1 MLLAMTFAVIARV
14 AKQSLQWNETSQCGI
29 PTGNW
34 YNTEEKMIRDA
45 WKPSLLKVG
54 VFAACLVPLGVLG
67 WNALTNNLGANP
79 IDEIT
84 DQTGIWTLRF
94 LLITLAVTPARRL
107 TGWNRVIQLRRMLG
121 LFAFF
126 YASLHFL
133 TYVWLDQFFVVEDI
147 IADVMER
154 PFITVG
160 FTCFV
165 LLIPLAVTSTTA
177 MIKRLGGKWWQR
189 LHRLVYA
196 IAIGGV
202 VHFLWLV
209 KADTQRPLIYGS
221 LLAILLAYRL
231 WALAGQRLM
240 LRTFVPHKAAVHR

>member
-1 MLLAMTFAVIARV
+1 MTTRG
-14 AKQSLQWNETSQCGI
+14 KQ
-29 PTGNW
+29 
-34 YNTEEKMIRDA
+34 R
-45 WKPSLLKVG
+45 LLKVG
-54 VFAACLVPLGVLG
+54 VFGCCFMPLLILASQ
-67 WNALTNNLGANP
+67 ALTDSLGANP

-107 TGWNRVIQLRRMLG
+107 TGWNRLIQLRRMLG

-133 TYVWLDQFFVVEDI
+133 TYIWLDQFFIVEDI
-147 IADVMER
+147 LVDVLER

-160 FTCFV
+160 LASFA
-165 LLIPLAVTSTTA
+165 LLIPLAATSTTA

-196 IAIGGV
+196 IALGGV
-202 VHFLWLV
+202 VHYLWLV
-209 KADTQRPLIYGS
+209 KADTRQPLLYGS
-221 LLAILLAYRL
+221 ILGVLLAYRL
-231 WALAGQRLM
+231 WDGFGRRL
-240 LRTFVPHKAAVHR
+240 LGSLTLPHKTAPGG

>member
-1 MLLAMTFAVIARV
+1 MRSDM
-14 AKQSLQWNETSQCGI
+14 
-29 PTGNW
+29 
-34 YNTEEKMIRDA
+34 
-45 WKPSLLKVG
+45 WKPAVLKAG
-54 VFAACLVPLGVLG
+54 IFGTCLIPLGVLAG
-67 WNALTNNLGANP
+67 QALTSNLGANP

-84 DQTGIWTLRF
+84 DQTGIWTLRL

-107 TGWNRVIQLRRMLG
+107 TGWNRLIQLRRMLG

-126 YASLHFL
+126 YGSLHFL
-133 TYVWLDQFFVVEDI
+133 TYIWLDQFFDVEGI

-160 FTCFV
+160 FTSFL
-165 LLIPLAVTSTTA
+165 LLIPLAVTSTSA

-202 VHFLWLV
+202 VHYLWLV
-209 KADTQRPLIYGS
+209 KADIQPPLIYGCI
-221 LLAILLAYRL
+221 LAILLAYRL
-231 WALAGQRLM
+231 WEMYGRRL
-240 LRTFVPHKAAVHR
+240 LVGITLPHRAAARR

>member
-1 MLLAMTFAVIARV
+1 MIKTWKV
-14 AKQSLQWNETSQCGI
+14 
-29 PTGNW
+29 TG
-34 YNTEEKMIRDA
+34 
-45 WKPSLLKVG
+45 LKVG
-54 VFAACLVPLGVLG
+54 VFGACLSPLVVLT
-67 WNALTNNLGANP
+67 WQALTGNLGANP

-107 TGWNRVIQLRRMLG
+107 TGWNRLIQFRRMLG

-126 YASLHFL
+126 YGSLHFV
-133 TYVWLDQFFVVEDI
+133 TYIWLDQFFLIEEI
-147 IADVMER
+147 IADVMQR

-160 FTCFV
+160 FASFV

-202 VHFLWLV
+202 VHYLWLV
-209 KADTQRPLIYGS
+209 KADIREPLIYGS
-221 LLAILLAYRL
+221 ILGILLAYRL
-231 WALAGQRLM
+231 WDIYGRRLLAGIALASQS
-240 LRTFVPHKAAVHR
+240 AVRR

>member
-1 MLLAMTFAVIARV
+1 MRYHTEQMMTTGTW
-14 AKQSLQWNETSQCGI
+14 KQPI
-29 PTGNW
+29 
-34 YNTEEKMIRDA
+34 
-45 WKPSLLKVG
+45 LKAG
-54 VFAACLVPLGVLG
+54 VFGVCLIPLVVLA
-67 WNALTNNLGANP
+67 WQALTNNLGANP

-84 DQTGIWTLRF
+84 DRSGIWTLRL
-94 LLITLAVTPARRL
+94 LLITLSVTPARRL
-107 TGWNRVIQLRRMLG
+107 TGWNRLIQLRRMLG

-126 YASLHFL
+126 YGSLHFL
-133 TYVWLDQFFVVEDI
+133 TYIWLDQFFVVEDI

-160 FTCFV
+160 FTSFV

-202 VHFLWLV
+202 VHYLWLV
-209 KADTQRPLIYGS
+209 KADIRQPLIYGS
-221 LLAILLAYRL
+221 ILGVLFAYRL
-231 WALAGQRLM
+231 WGTFGRRLVVGF
-240 LRTFVPHKAAVHR
+240 TVPRKAAVRR

>member
-1 MLLAMTFAVIARV
+1 MMD
-14 AKQSLQWNETSQCGI
+14 
-29 PTGNW
+29 TGKRPW
-34 YNTEEKMIRDA
+34 
-45 WKPSLLKVG
+45 LKVG
-54 VFAACLVPLGVLG
+54 VFAACLSPLVVLA
-67 WNALTNNLGANP
+67 WQALTHNLGANP

-84 DQTGIWTLRF
+84 DQTGIWTLRL

-107 TGWNRVIQLRRMLG
+107 TGWNRLIQLRRMLG
-121 LFAFF
+121 LLAFF
-126 YASLHFL
+126 YGCLHFL
-133 TYVWLDQFFVVEDI
+133 TYIWLDQFFVIEDI

-160 FTCFV
+160 FASFA

-202 VHFLWLV
+202 VHYLWLV
-209 KADTQRPLIYGS
+209 KADIQQPLLYGGILGVLLVYRFWDMYGRR
-221 LLAILLAYRL
+221 LLAGITP
-231 WALAGQRLM
+231 
-240 LRTFVPHKAAVHR
+240 LRQATVRR

>member
-1 MLLAMTFAVIARV
+1 MKDR
-14 AKQSLQWNETSQCGI
+14 
-29 PTGNW
+29 
-34 YNTEEKMIRDA
+34 

-54 VFAACLVPLGVLG
+54 VFAAGLVPLGILA
-67 WNALTNNLGANP
+67 WNALTHNLGANP

-84 DQTGIWTLRF
+84 DQTGVWTLRL

-107 TGWNRVIQLRRMLG
+107 TGWNRLIQLRRMLG

-133 TYVWLDQFFVVEDI
+133 TYLWLDQFFVVEDI
-147 IADVMER
+147 VADVMER

-160 FTCFV
+160 FASFV

-189 LHRLVYA
+189 LHRLVYV

-202 VHFLWLV
+202 VHYLWLV
-209 KADTQRPLIYGS
+209 KADTRLPLIYGS
-221 LLAILLAYRL
+221 ILAILLAYRL
-231 WALAGQRLM
+231 WTLLGKWLPLGMPRVRPAPVKR
-240 LRTFVPHKAAVHR
+240 

>member
-1 MLLAMTFAVIARV
+1 MLM
-14 AKQSLQWNETSQCGI
+14 G
-29 PTGNW
+29 
-34 YNTEEKMIRDA
+34 A
-45 WKPSLLKVG
+45 WKQPVLKAG
-54 VFAACLVPLGVLG
+54 VFVACLIPLVALA
-67 WNALTNNLGANP
+67 WQALTHNLGANP

-107 TGWNRVIQLRRMLG
+107 TGWNRLIQLRRMLG

-126 YASLHFL
+126 YGSLHFL
-133 TYVWLDQFFVVEDI
+133 TYVWLDQFFTVEDI

-160 FTCFV
+160 FASFV

-177 MIKRLGGKWWQR
+177 MIRRLGGKWWQR

-209 KADTQRPLIYGS
+209 KADIQQPLIYGS
-221 LLAILLAYRL
+221 ILGILLAYRL
-231 WALAGQRLM
+231 WDMYGRRWLVGFTLPR
-240 LRTFVPHKAAVHR
+240 KASVSR

>member
-1 MLLAMTFAVIARV
+1 MT
-14 AKQSLQWNETSQCGI
+14 N
-29 PTGNW
+29 
-34 YNTEEKMIRDA
+34 A
-45 WKPSLLKVG
+45 WKQRGLKVG
-54 VFAACLVPLGVLG
+54 VFGACLSPLVVLA
-67 WNALTNNLGANP
+67 WQALTDNLGANP

-94 LLITLAVTPARRL
+94 LLITLTVTPARRL
-107 TGWNRVIQLRRMLG
+107 TGWNRLIRFRRILG

-126 YASLHFL
+126 YGSLHFM
-133 TYVWLDQFFVVEDI
+133 TYLWLDQFFAIEEI

-160 FTCFV
+160 FASFV
-165 LLIPLAVTSTTA
+165 LLIPLAITSTTA

-202 VHFLWLV
+202 VHYLWLV
-209 KADTQRPLIYGS
+209 KADIQQPVIYGS
-221 LLAILLAYRL
+221 ILGGLLAYRL
-231 WALAGQRLM
+231 WDIYGRRLLVGSTLA
-240 LRTFVPHKAAVHR
+240 PKSAVRR

>member
-1 MLLAMTFAVIARV
+1 
-14 AKQSLQWNETSQCGI
+14 
-29 PTGNW
+29 
-34 YNTEEKMIRDA
+34 MIKEV
-45 WKPSLLKVG
+45 WKPSFLKPG
-54 VFAACLVPLGVLG
+54 VFVACLIPLAILVG
-67 WNALTNNLGANP
+67 NALTDNLGANP

-84 DQTGIWTLRF
+84 DQTGIWTLRL
-94 LLITLAVTPARRL
+94 LLITMAVTPARRL
-107 TGWNRVIQLRRMLG
+107 TGWNRLIQVRRMLG

-133 TYVWLDQFFVVEDI
+133 TYLWLDQFFAVEDI

-160 FTCFV
+160 FTSFV

-189 LHRLVYA
+189 LHRLVYV

-202 VHFLWLV
+202 IHYLWLV
-209 KADTQRPLIYGS
+209 KADIRLPLVYGGVLAL
-221 LLAILLAYRL
+221 LLAHRL
-231 WALAGQRLM
+231 WANYGQRLM
-240 LRTFVPHKAAVHR
+240 LGVFPQRRSAVRR